1 MFIHKSN
8 GAFNT
13 ALNDAF
19 RLTTMTK
26 TALGSADVPT
36 DERPIDRLIRW
47 GKEAGMKQTAL
58 ARFLEL
64 ENPQMITNWKR
75 RGMPAAQ
82 HAAIARKFGRTV
94 DQLLG
99 TAEID
104 EVRETGSKW
113 KRELKR
119 VPVVGTAQL
128 GTEGYWLETEHS
140 PGVGDG
146 YIDLPSRDP
155 NAYALRVVGESMRPR
170 IKSGDYV
177 VVHPNTPYSADDE
190 VLVVTRD
197 GRCMVKVFVYRRD
210 GVVALNSVND
220 GHGRITLREDEIDK
234 IHYVAAIARPGLF
247 SPT

>member
-1 MFIHKSN
+1 MN
-8 GAFNT
+8 
-13 ALNDAF
+13 
-19 RLTTMTK
+19 R
-26 TALGSADVPT
+26 
-36 DERPIDRLIRW
+36 DERPIDRLLKWTR
-47 GKEAGMKQTAL
+47 EAGKNQSDL
-58 ARFLEL
+58 ARGLGVD
-64 ENPQMITNWKR
+64 PQTITNWKK
-75 RGMPAAQ
+75 RGMPPEYHAPAA
-82 HAAIARKFGRTV
+82 RMFGRTV
-94 DQLLG
+94 EQLLG
-99 TAEID
+99 AAGD
-104 EVRETGSKW
+104 DGVREPGAPTWARGS
-113 KRELKR
+113 KR

-128 GTEGYWLETEHS
+128 GTEGYWLETEHP

-177 VVHPNTPYSADDE
+177 VVHPNAPYAPDDE